1 MNPAP
6 PPPAVARSLVRP
18 RDVRDTLFLL
28 AVLGFTVAPHL
39 PGQPAWTT
47 GLVLG
52 VLGWRASLALR
63 GAALPGRGLLL
74 ALLLLALGLSLW
86 SHGSLVG
93 RAAGHTLLVV
103 LVALKTLE
111 LRARRDALV
120 VFFLGF
126 FLVLAQFLGSQSPA
140 TALAAALSVWGLL
153 TALVLASLPAGR
165 PPLREAAGLA
175 GRLLLLALPPMLLL
189 FALLP
194 RPQPFWPGAGSART
208 GLSDSLAWGD
218 VGQLA
223 LDPEPVL
230 RLRLPAGQTL
240 PPEARYFRG
249 PVLGHFDGR
258 RWTVLRP
265 GFPRALQPAPNLRL
279 EGRPIEYSLQV
290 EATRLP
296 VLPLPELSEGLRS
309 TAPEL
314 ADARREDDLH
324 WSLDAP
330 LTRRLSLQARL
341 WPQFRHGPVE
351 AVLGLQDYLE
361 LPPGHNP
368 RLLGLAAAMRRDPRW
383 QQADARTLAAA
394 VLRQLREGG
403 YRYTL
408 APGAMGEPRDAI
420 DRFWFER
427 KAGFCEHYAAAFVVL
442 MRAFDVPAR
451 IVTGYQGADWDAAES
466 VWIVRQR
473 HAHAWTEIW
482 QPGEGW
488 LRIDPTQAVAPERL
502 QDGPAPAEPPAWL
515 RWLPGGL
522 GERWQRGWQ
531 AFEQGWQ
538 ERVLE
543 AGSAAARA
551 ERSGLLPLRLGLGLA
566 LLGLVVGLAWRLA
579 PRTAGDPWPACWAR
593 LRRRAQRVLGPGPLP
608 ASPQALARAL
618 HARHGAEAADAATA
632 LDALARWRWRPAEPG
647 HGQPRVLRRLAR
659 QADAALRRLPP
670 PTT

>member
-1 MNPAP
+1 MLSP
-6 PPPAVARSLVRP
+6 RGTGRP
-18 RDVRDTLFLL
+18 REVRDTLFLL

-47 GLVLG
+47 VLVLG
-52 VLGWRASLALR
+52 VLAWRAQLALR
-63 GAALPGRGLLL
+63 GSALPGRGLLL
-74 ALLLLALGLSLW
+74 GLLLLALGLSLW

-126 FLVLAQFLGSQSPA
+126 FLVLAQFLGSQSPG
-140 TALAAALSVWGLL
+140 TALAAVLSVWGLL
-153 TALVLASLPAGR
+153 TALVLASLPAGK

-279 EGRPIEYSLQV
+279 EGRPIDYSLQV

-451 IVTGYQGADWDAAES
+451 LVTGYQGADWEAGEG

-473 HAHAWTEIW
+473 HAHAWAEIW
-482 QPGEGW
+482 QAGEGW
-488 LRIDPTQAVAPERL
+488 LRIDPTQAVAPDRL
-502 QDGPAPAEPPAWL
+502 QDGPPPAEAAAWL

-522 GERWQRGWQ
+522 GARWQRGWQ
-531 AFEQGWQ
+531 AFEQDWHEQ
-538 ERVLE
+538 VLQ

-551 ERSGLLPLRLGLGLA
+551 ERSTSWPVRAGLGLA
-566 LLGLVVGLAWRLA
+566 LLGLLGGLAWRLA
-579 PRTAGDPWPACWAR
+579 PRPRPDPWPACWAR
-593 LRRRAQRVLGPGPLP
+593 LGRCAQRALGPGPQP
-608 ASPQALARAL
+608 ASPLALARAL
-618 HARHGAEAADAATA
+618 KERHGARAADAAAA
-632 LDALARWRWRPAEPG
+632 LDALARWRWRPEEPG
-647 HGQPRVLRRLAR
+647 HGQPRVLRALAR
-659 QADAALRRLPP
+659 QAEAALRRLPP
-670 PTT
+670 PTH